1 MSKKLTIVVT
11 CTQRKAARPLPQHQA
26 RRLPAAPVEQR
37 ATTWIDIMSQATD
50 GQPLRHLYRG
60 EAWHQ
65 VGRLEG
71 AARAKGFV
79 PEVLVASAGLGLRSI
94 DSVAPAYAATF
105 GGGHADSVGRSRAE
119 TQIWWEHVSRMPS
132 ALPPQEALAGPTLL
146 VLSEVY
152 ASALSAD
159 LEQLHDRGD
168 IVIFGGKAGLLEE
181 QRFAANLG
189 LRDVLGGTAVSLNT
203 RMAIAWLQ
211 QQESVN
217 MRASRHR
224 QEWEAWSSEVESTTT
239 YDRRVI
245 DDAGLQAWI
254 RATSLTR
261 PGLSKTAALRMLRDS
276 GVACEQ
282 RRFGTMFAQILEEA

>member
-11 CTQRKAARPLPQHQA
+11 CTDRKAARPLPQHQA
-26 RRLPAAPVEQR
+26 RHLPAAPVDQR
-37 ATTWIDIMSQATD
+37 AATWIDIMSQATD

-65 VGRLEG
+65 VVRLEG
-71 AARAKGFV
+71 AARAKGFA
-79 PEVLVASAGLGLRSI
+79 PEVLVASAGLGLRHI

-105 GGGHADSVGRSRAE
+105 SGGHEDSVGENRSE
-119 TQIWWEHVSRMPS
+119 SQTWWAHMSGMSS
-132 ALPPQEALAGPTLL
+132 ALRFEEALAGPTLL

-152 ASALSAD
+152 ASALSVD
-159 LEQLHDRGD
+159 LERLHARDD
-168 IVIFGGKAGLLEE
+168 VVVFGGRAGVLEE
-181 QRFAANLG
+181 QRYPANLG
-189 LRDVLGGTAVSLNT
+189 LRNVLGGTAVSLNT
-203 RMAIAWLQ
+203 RTAIAWLQ
-211 QQESVN
+211 QQESVD

-224 QEWEAWSSEVESTTT
+224 HKWEVWSSEVESTTT

-282 RRFGTMFAQILEEA
+282 QRFGTMFARTMEEA